1 MVEAETKIKS
11 KLMSSQDGSKGVKD
25 CFLYMK
31 KQKKFKKKMLQCKR

>member
-25 CFLYMK
+25 YTSLISELAKTQLY
-31 KQKKFKKKMLQCKR
+31 QVE

>member
-11 KLMSSQDGSKGVKD
+11 ELISSEDGSKGVKD

-31 KQKKFKKKMLQCKR
+31 KQEKFTFSSVFSSL